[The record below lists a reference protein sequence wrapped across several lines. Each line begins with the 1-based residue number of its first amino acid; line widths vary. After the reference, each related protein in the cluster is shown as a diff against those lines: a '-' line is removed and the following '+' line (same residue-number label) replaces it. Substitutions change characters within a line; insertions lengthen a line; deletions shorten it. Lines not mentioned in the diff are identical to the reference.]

1 MDATTTQTASASYTA
16 PDASAAIRAYAA
28 LAVGRPFE
36 PYEFVPKPLGSM
48 EVEIAVTHCGMCHT
62 DVHLAQDDFGITPF
76 PLVPGHEAVGIVA
89 QAGSAVGDVTELR
102 VGQRVGVGWFA
113 GADFTCH
120 QCLVGL
126 DNMCANGQPTCVG
139 HAGGYADRLRADA
152 RLAFPIPDGL
162 SSEHAAPLLCAGVT
176 VFAPL
181 LRHVRATD
189 RVGIIGVGGLGHLA
203 IQYARAMGCHVT
215 AFSSSPDKEAEARQ
229 FGAHDFVDTGAEG
242 ALAARAGSCDFLLY
256 CATADLPWAD
266 YLGVLRPDG
275 KLCLVG
281 FPASKALD
289 VSVIPLIFG
298 QKSVL
303 ASGVGSRAEMRAMLD
318 FSARHQI
325 VPQVEVYPMHEVNAA
340 AERLL
345 RNEVR
350 YRAVLVHA

>member
-1 MDATTTQTASASYTA
+1 MEATHANAAPAGSTA
-16 PDASAAIRAYAA
+16 PDGTAAIRAYAA
-28 LAVGRPFE
+28 TAAGRPLE
-36 PYEFVPKPLGSM
+36 PYEFVPGALAPM

-62 DVHLAQDDFGITPF
+62 DLHLVQNDFGITPF
-76 PLVPGHEAVGIVA
+76 PIVPGHEVVGTVA
-89 QAGSAVGDVTELR
+89 RVGSAVTALR
-102 VGQRVGVGWFA
+102 VGQRAGVGWLA
-113 GADFTCH
+113 GADFTCR

-126 DNMCANGQPTCVG
+126 DNMCASSQPTCVG
-139 HAGGYADRLRADA
+139 RAGGYADRLRADA

-162 SSEHAAPLLCAGVT
+162 ASEHAAPLLCAGVT

-181 LRHVRATD
+181 LRHVRAID
-189 RVGIIGVGGLGHLA
+189 RIGIIGVGGLGHLA

-215 AFSSSPDKEAEARQ
+215 AFSTSPDKEAEARRL
-229 FGAHDFVDTGAEG
+229 GAHDFVATGADG

-256 CATADLPWAD
+256 CATADLPWGD

-281 FPASKALD
+281 FPESKALD

-303 ASGVGSRAEMRAMLD
+303 ASGIGSRAEMQAMLE
-318 FSARHQI
+318 FSALHGI
-325 VPQVEVYPMHEVNAA
+325 VPQVEVHPMREVNAVLD
-340 AERLL
+340 RLA

-350 YRAVLVHA
+350 YRAVLTNA